1 MAIQPSRMRA
11 ELLTMQKYCRKVNG
25 LLETRGQMF
34 QRVISHQRWLWQRQL
49 NRELNQTEESELDTL
64 FDIFMS
70 DKGSPAG
77 RTKFLGGTEKSR
89 EFEMTQFNCA
99 GLKLTNVNSL
109 VDAYHGLLQG
119 CGVSIL
125 PQRGNLFGFSKR
137 IEQIEVVRSIRIE
150 KGLPNN
156 VETFADGVW
165 TIKVGDSAVAWAKA
179 VGKLIAHIFN
189 GENIRAKKLVLD
201 FSEIRGK
208 GQITR
213 GYGWRTSGDEKLAD
227 AMLKIANILNNR
239 VQQSLSVID
248 MLDVFNLLGE
258 TLSSRRSAELILLS
272 NNHPEA
278 SQFVSAKKDFWKN
291 GNNHRRQ
298 ANLTLGFE
306 TKPTL
311 NTLREFF
318 HTMVENGGSE
328 PGLCNLTAWYHR
340 LAEFLIMNPCAEAGL
355 VDMGLCNLSSINTTI
370 GSLVELMDIAY
381 YIGRMTYRQTLVDL
395 RDGVLSEQWH
405 RNNQHYRFCGVSL
418 NGIVESGLI
427 PAQLR
432 RLRQSAVHGA
442 LSMARELGLS
452 DPYYVT
458 TVKPS
463 GTEAKCLG
471 NGVSEGNHHPL
482 AKHIF
487 NWVNFSG
494 DDPIINSL
502 ESYGY
507 RVRPNPANPSDVLVC
522 FPVNWN
528 SNNFKWKQ
536 LSNGLLV
543 DSESAVSQLN
553 RYRNVMQSWCDTNVS
568 QTIYYEENE
577 TDSIAQWVYE
587 NWDSYVSTAFML
599 RYDPAKIEPGTYLP
613 QTPVTEG
620 EYNSYVAKLKD
631 VDLEGITSEFNRE
644 SSVDACESGQCGMF

>member
-1 MAIQPSRMRA
+1 MEIHPRRIRA

-25 LLETRGQMF
+25 LLETREQMF
-34 QRVISHQRWLWQRQL
+34 QRVISHQRWLWERQLQRQL
-49 NRELNQTEESELDTL
+49 NPIEESELDTL
-64 FDIFMS
+64 FAIFMS

-99 GLKLTNVNSL
+99 GLRLTTVHKL

-137 IEQIEVVRSIRIE
+137 IEETKVIHSTRID
-150 KGLPNN
+150 KGIPEN
-156 VETFADGVW
+156 VETFSDGVW
-165 TIKVGDSAVAWAKA
+165 CIKIGDSAVAWAKA
-179 VGKLIAHIFN
+179 VGKLVAHTFK
-189 GENIRAKKLVLD
+189 GQNIRAKKLVLD

-208 GQITR
+208 GQITS

-227 AMLKIANILNNR
+227 AMLKIANLLNQR
-239 VQQSLSVID
+239 IQQSLSVID
-248 MLDVFNLLGE
+248 ILDVFNLLGE
-258 TLSSRRSAELILLS
+258 TLSSRRSAELILLP
-272 NNHPEA
+272 NNHPES

-298 ANLTLGFE
+298 ANLTTGFE

-311 NTLREFF
+311 DTLREFF

-340 LAEFLIMNPCAEAGL
+340 LIEFLIMNPCAETGG
-355 VDMGLCNLSSINTTI
+355 VDEFLCNLSSINTTI
-370 GSLVELMDIAY
+370 GSLNELMDVAY
-381 YIGRMTYRQTLVDL
+381 YIGRMTYRQTCVDL
-395 RDGVLSEQWH
+395 NDGVLSEQWH

-418 NGIVESGLI
+418 NGIVERGLI
-427 PAQLR
+427 PSELR
-432 RLRQSAVHGA
+432 RLRQSAIHGA
-442 LSMARELGLS
+442 LSMARELDLP

-463 GTEAKCLG
+463 GTDAKTVG
-471 NGVSEGNHHPL
+471 NGISEGNHHPL
-482 AKHIF
+482 AQHIF

-522 FPVNWN
+522 FPVEWN
-528 SNNFKWKQ
+528 SSNFKWKR
-536 LSNGLLV
+536 LNNGLMV

-553 RYRNVMQSWCDTNVS
+553 RYRDVMQSWCDTNVS
-568 QTIYYEENE
+568 QTVYYQPNE
-577 TDSIAQWVYE
+577 VESIAQWVFE
-587 NWDSYVSTAFML
+587 NWNSYVSTAFML
-599 RYDPAKIEPGTYLP
+599 RYDPAQIEPGTYLP
-613 QTPVTEG
+613 QTPVTES
-620 EYNSYVAKLKD
+620 EYDSYVAKLKP

-644 SSVDACESGQCGMF
+644 SSADACDSGQCGLF